1 MDLENHLKILQDDL
15 DNIKNGSLR
24 KTLIFQNI
32 KQEPL
37 RESWGTT
44 TRIVANDIHRV
55 IHHRFP
61 EEILSKIERVHLPK
75 ENQSPVS
82 QHNKI
87 SSMIAKF
94 TKWTCTEEIKMSF
107 IKAAKNSR
115 NNHDSLSLKRILQQ
129 SQTEGMKP

>member
-1 MDLENHLKILQDDL
+1 MGLENHLKILQDDL

-55 IHHRFP
+55 IRHRFP

-94 TKWTCTEEIKMSF
+94 TKWTCTEEIKMS
-107 IKAAKNSR
+107 
-115 NNHDSLSLKRILQQ
+115 LKQQRIQGTTMTVCLLNVFSSSHKQK
-129 SQTEGMKP
+129 E